1 MKLKLIFS
9 IIIAISFTFASNT
22 SYSQT
27 KIYDDFSLKAMP
39 GWVWG
44 NVEMKYSHKEDN
56 RYNGF
61 ADIIADREIKVGEFI
76 GKITKIEPMLFTAG
90 NFLSIML
97 QGVDNDVNIIVSLIY
112 DINMNNRYDEDADV
126 LLVSNPISLN
136 FNGWKEIKIKLDEE
150 NFNLVT
156 QVNEDFSI
164 TETNAFALNIDFI
177 AGDNYKKSEF
187 ISGIALLS
195 EIQNIE
201 TFEQTTF
208 SSNLSPEESLF
219 KAKNYPN
226 PFNPSTTISYT
237 LQEATHVS
245 LTVYDRL
252 GREVQ
257 ALVNDNKSSGT
268 HTVEFNADS
277 LPSGIYFYR
286 IKTPA
291 HTEVMKMILA
301 K

>member
-1 MKLKLIFS
+1 MKLKIVFS
-9 IIIAISFTFASNT
+9 IIIAFTFAINT
-22 SYSQT
+22 TNAQT
-27 KIYDDFSLKAMP
+27 KIYDNFSLKAMP

-44 NVEMKYSHKEDN
+44 NLEMKYSHNEDN
-56 RYNGF
+56 LINGF
-61 ADIIADREIKVGEFI
+61 ADIIAAREIRSGEFI
-76 GKITKIEPMLFTAG
+76 GKITKVEPMLFTAG
-90 NFLSIML
+90 NFLGIML
-97 QGVDNDVNIIVSLIY
+97 QGVENDVNIVVTLIY
-112 DINMNNRYDEDADV
+112 DINMNNRYDDDSDV
-126 LLVSNPISLN
+126 MLVSNPISLN
-136 FNGWKEIKIKLDEE
+136 FSGWKEIKIKLDQE
-150 NFNLVT
+150 NFNLLT
-156 QVNEDFSI
+156 QIDEDFSI

-177 AGDNYKKSEF
+177 AGNNYKPSEF

-195 EIQNIE
+195 EIQNVE
-201 TFEQTTF
+201 AFEQSSF

-219 KAKNYPN
+219 QAKNYPN
-226 PFNPSTTISYT
+226 PFNPATTISYT
-237 LQEATHVS
+237 LPEATFVS

-257 ALVNDNKSSGT
+257 VLVNDNKSSGT